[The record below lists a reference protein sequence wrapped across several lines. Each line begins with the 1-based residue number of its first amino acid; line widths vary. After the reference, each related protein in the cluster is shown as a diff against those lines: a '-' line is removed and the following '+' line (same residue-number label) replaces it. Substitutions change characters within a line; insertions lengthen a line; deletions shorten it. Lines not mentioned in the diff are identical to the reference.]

1 MDSRQFSGF
10 TFLELVITILI
21 LAILSGFA
29 VISYQK
35 MAASSELER
44 YAWNVWKD
52 LTGLRPQAMKYDK
65 RCKVRFKN
73 KSYLIDRAA
82 KVDTIKLPEK
92 IGFAPA
98 KNGPS
103 EDPFEKSMPADSG
116 GKGGWEDSLVVK
128 RDAIGTINEGYIAI
142 SSSRL
147 EKVTYVI
154 GINGSLQS
162 IVIYKWT
169 GTSWVKL

>member
-1 MDSRQFSGF
+1 MDSKHSSGF
-10 TFLELVITILI
+10 TFLELIIVILI

-29 VISYQK
+29 VITYKK

-52 LTGLRPQAMKYDK
+52 LTGVRPQVMKYDK
-65 RCKVRFKN
+65 QCKVRFKN
-73 KSYLIDRAA
+73 KSYLIDRAT
-82 KVDTIKLPEK
+82 KVDTIKLPAN
-92 IGFAPA
+92 IGFAIA
-98 KNGPS
+98 KSGPS
-103 EDPFEKSMPADSG
+103 KDPFGRSIPVDSG
-116 GKGGWEDSLVVK
+116 GKSNWKDSLVVK
-128 RDAIGTINEGYIAI
+128 RDAIGTINEGYVSI

-147 EKVTYVI
+147 EKITYFI
-154 GINGSLQS
+154 GIYGTLQS

>member
-1 MDSRQFSGF
+1 MESRHFSGF
-10 TFLELVITILI
+10 TLLELIIVILI
-21 LAILSGFA
+21 LSILSGFG
-29 VISYQK
+29 VVSYSK

-52 LTGLRPQAMKYDK
+52 LTGVRPQVMKYDK
-65 RCKVRFKN
+65 QCKVRFKN

-82 KVDTIKLPEK
+82 KADTIKLPVN

-98 KNGPS
+98 KSGPS
-103 EDPFEKSMPADSG
+103 KDPFGKSMPADSG
-116 GKGGWEDSLVVK
+116 GKGDWKDSMVVN
-128 RDAIGTINEGYIAI
+128 RDAIGTINEGYVAI

-147 EKVTYVI
+147 EKITYII